1 MFEQKRWSKRQE
13 QFKGSSSAGAQTARR
28 RHETSSVRKQD
39 RGAAIAKRRL
49 LAPVPG
55 TESASAMATS
65 EFGSTAAAA
74 GEAFT
79 AEMALAESAAAVKVL
94 LAPPNEAELLAAV
107 RFS

>member
-1 MFEQKRWSKRQE
+1 MFEQKDWSKRQE

-28 RHETSSVRKQD
+28 RHETTSVRKQD

-49 LAPVPG
+49 LAPAPG
-55 TESASAMATS
+55 TNSDTSLASSESDSS
-65 EFGSTAAAA
+65 VA

-94 LAPPNEAELLAAV
+94 LAPSNEAELLTAV
-107 RFS
+107 RFA